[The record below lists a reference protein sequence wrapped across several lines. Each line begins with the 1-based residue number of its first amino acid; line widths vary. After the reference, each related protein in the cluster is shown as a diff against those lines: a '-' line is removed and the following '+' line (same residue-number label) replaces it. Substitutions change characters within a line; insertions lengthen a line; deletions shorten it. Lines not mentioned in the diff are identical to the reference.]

1 MLNVKNT
8 AYHAK
13 LTAILK
19 DASASPLAD
28 GFHKR
33 GWRVESMGG
42 VMLADDRKMR
52 LVGLERQIHSFL
64 FSFPFPVKGIR
75 PPRHQEI
82 HTLTLIERSSSFT

>member
-1 MLNVKNT
+1 MLV
-8 AYHAK
+8 
-13 LTAILK
+13 
-19 DASASPLAD
+19 
-28 GFHKR
+28 
-33 GWRVESMGG
+33 
-42 VMLADDRKMR
+42 DDRKMK